1 MSQRIRF
8 YLALIASGLIALAW
22 ILTAWSAEKP
32 GSSANASAVA
42 ATTSPAPDVAAAIDN
57 YLAAENAGRQFM
69 GSVLVSRDGHVLFEK
84 GYGYANAEWKIPNA
98 PDTKFRLGSITK
110 QFTATLIMQLQ
121 EQGKLKVTDGICK
134 YLDPCPPT
142 WSLVTVHHL
151 LSHTGGMPSYT
162 EDPAILKAMTQPQ
175 TLDDIVGRFRGKP
188 LDFAPGTDYHY
199 SNSGYFLLGLII
211 EKITSQSY
219 EKVLAEQ
226 IFEPLG
232 MKDTGYDHSTPI
244 LPNRAS
250 GYRFAANRVDLEN
263 ADYTDMSWPFS
274 AGALYSTV
282 RDLEK
287 WNEALYTDKILPQAA
302 LAKMWTPVKQ
312 DYGYGWS
319 MPPPSPSFNHRLIGH
334 GGSIN
339 GFSTYIARYPDD
351 ELAVIVLS
359 NNVMMQTEATAR
371 AVATIALGGKIVRPE
386 ERQVIPMSAADLAK
400 FVGQYRLAPTFVI
413 SVRVE
418 GDHLTGQATG
428 QPPLA
433 VFPESDVDF
442 FARALD
448 AQLTFQKDESGAVT
462 GLTLHQNGHD
472 TFGPKISGT
481 VVDRKAVPVDA
492 KILRRYVGDYELAAG
507 FTLSITLESGH
518 LMAQAT
524 GQPKV
529 EIFAESPT
537 EFFYKATDAQISFQ
551 VDANRETVG
560 LVLHQRGDRPAKK
573 IR

>member
-8 YLALIASGLIALAW
+8 YLVLIASGLIALAW
-22 ILTAWSAEKP
+22 VVAAWSAEKT
-32 GSSANASAVA
+32 SSFAS
-42 ATTSPAPDVAAAIDN
+42 TLAPSAQGAAAAIDT
-57 YLAAENAGRQFM
+57 YLTAEEAGRRFM
-69 GSVLVSRDGHVLFEK
+69 GSVLVSRAGQVLFEK
-84 GYGYANAEWKIPNA
+84 GYGYANAEWQIPND
-98 PDTKFRLGSITK
+98 PQTKFRLGSITK
-110 QFTATLIMQLQ
+110 QFTATLVLQLQ

-151 LSHTGGMPSYT
+151 LSHTSGVPSYT
-162 EDPAILKAMTQPQ
+162 EDPLARPAMIQPQ
-175 TLDDIVGRFRGKP
+175 KLEDIAARFRNKP
-188 LDFAPGTDYHY
+188 LEFAPGAQYHY

-211 EKITSQSY
+211 EKVTGKAY

-232 MKDTGYDHSTPI
+232 MQDSGYDHTAPI
-244 LPNRAS
+244 LPHRAS

-263 ADYTDMSWPFS
+263 ADYTDMSWPYS

-287 WNEALYTDKILPQAA
+287 WNEALYTDKVLPQAA
-302 LAKMWTPVKQ
+302 LAKMWTPVLQ
-312 DYGYGWS
+312 QYGYGWTIA
-319 MPPPSPSFNHRLIGH
+319 PATPAFNHRQVGH

-339 GFSTYIARYPDD
+339 GFSTYIGRYPDD

-359 NNVMMQTEATAR
+359 NNVLVPTEAVAR
-371 AVATIALGGKIVRPE
+371 AVATIALGGKVIRPE
-386 ERQVIPMSAADLAK
+386 ERQAISVSAADLAK
-400 FVGQYRLAPTFVI
+400 FVGQYQLAPTFII

-433 VFPESDVDF
+433 VYPESEVDF
-442 FARALD
+442 FARTLD
-448 AQLTFQKDESGAVT
+448 AQVTFQKDESNAVS
-462 GLTLHQNGHD
+462 GLVLHQNGRD
-472 TFGPKISGT
+472 TFGPKIAST
-481 VVDRKAVPVDA
+481 VVERKEVPVDA
-492 KILRRYVGDYELAAG
+492 KILKRYVGDYELVAG
-507 FTLSITLESGH
+507 FVFSITLEDGH

-529 EIFAESPT
+529 EIFPESAT

-551 VDANRETVG
+551 VDGNDEAIG
-560 LVLHQRGDRPAKK
+560 LVLHQRGDRTAKK